1 MSAMTPEWRTR
12 LRPGLYVVTVRGPEG
27 LLLDLGVALERR
39 AEMGGT
45 YEDTAVPEIRLC
57 LAAASESV
65 LTVLATAEGIMG
77 AQRAGNHGL
86 VAAATTEPAQA
97 GTTNGEGGK
106 V

>member
-27 LLLDLGVALERR
+27 LLLLDLGVALERR

-57 LAAASESV
+57 LAAASES
-65 LTVLATAEGIMG
+65 LLVLATAEGIMG

-86 VAAATTEPAQA
+86 EAAATTEPAEA
-97 GTTNGEGGK
+97 GTTNVGGRA